1 MYATVVVECESLF
14 LNRGE
19 GFSILARAL
28 FELPMPRK
36 RIQKLNSLE
45 HSPATGHSGKEFATK
60 AQLQP
65 SHRPS
70 QKLSDSTIP
79 YDSFRSG
86 QNVLPESQPP
96 KCCKTTWSLLL
107 LQAEEAELKQLRPK
121 NPKLSLRTSVAIWD
135 QADPNVGIKPIRM
148 LIPFTAATA

>member
-19 GFSILARAL
+19 GLPILARAL

-60 AQLQP
+60 TQPQP

-86 QNVLPESQPP
+86 QNVLPENGPTAKMMQNYVVPAAGAGGGSRIKAGHTAIQ
-96 KCCKTTWSLLL
+96 
-107 LQAEEAELKQLRPK
+107 K
-121 NPKLSLRTSVAIWD
+121 NDVMRFS
-135 QADPNVGIKPIRM
+135 
-148 LIPFTAATA
+148 